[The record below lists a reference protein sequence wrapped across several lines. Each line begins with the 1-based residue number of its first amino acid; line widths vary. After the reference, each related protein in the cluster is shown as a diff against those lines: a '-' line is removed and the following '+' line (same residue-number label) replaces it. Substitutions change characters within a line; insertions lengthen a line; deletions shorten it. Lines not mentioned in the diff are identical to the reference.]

1 MGQTLLKLKQLK
13 IGIEQPKKFKFT
25 LICFSNKVN
34 MLGLSKHLSRHWTTY
49 PILTSSVRH

>member
-34 MLGLSKHLSRHWTTY
+34 MLGLSKHLSRYWTTY